1 MIDIEEHK
9 IGETV
14 EVFGKLYEVEVE
26 IYGCQGCAFDNG
38 SLRVTKECLAV
49 GLCSRGTR
57 RDGKGIIFVKKE
69 GGQND

>member
-26 IYGCQGCAFDNG
+26 IKGCQGCAFDG
-38 SLRVTKECLAV
+38 ERGGLTKECLVV

-69 GGQND
+69 GFQDD